1 MNSYRIQ
8 EFFGIQ
14 QQTDGTLLPATS
26 AADARNIDTSDG
38 NLSVAKGYTK
48 YIATVLPDTERV
60 LKLIVARGATIKWY
74 VVTAKKIYVWASP
87 NWTTVY
93 TFASALTS
101 TQIDYVQTQI
111 GTDDYLI
118 IATGETQMV
127 KIKISTDAAEVF
139 GTGAYS
145 YEGTVSSYDAGTLTV
160 TLSGTLSAEA
170 IRHATLDGIT
180 INGTWLAVASATSST
195 IALTAAPAVAPASP
209 NPATIR
215 GGGSNYSCN
224 FCDMYFGRFFSCGDP
239 TNPSRL
245 YWSAVSGDGRTIED
259 WLAVEGS
266 ADASGGYVEI
276 GDNGGDAIIGMTI
289 LSDRLIVFK
298 RYSVY
303 YLRGDRPSN
312 YAVER
317 VENFSERMS
326 NASVV
331 VKNNLPYY
339 LTASGIQ
346 VYDGT
351 GIVPINEGTRYL
363 NSFFQTINSAL
374 NSKGVHAQN
383 VFYFSCKVNSAATY
397 DDTLIVFDIARAS
410 YMIRNGFEIADMTVH
425 DGIVYLINGSRY
437 VYQFNSGTTYDG
449 TAISAYWLTQET
461 DLSAK
466 GVEKQIKEIM
476 FRADSGR
483 VVLTIYGDNVV
494 RATVDQVLSSANGGF
509 VSAPVNFTKSR
520 TFQFKIENK
529 AGSTFSITGGIEATF
544 LDEKR
549 QKT

>member
-14 QQTDGTLLPATS
+14 QQTDGTLLPAES

-38 NLSVAKGYTK
+38 NLSVAKGYAK
-48 YIATVLPDTERV
+48 YIATILPDTERI
-60 LKLIVARGATIKWY
+60 LKLIVARGATVKWY

-87 NWTTVY
+87 TWTTVY
-93 TFASALTS
+93 TFSTTLTT

-118 IATGETQMV
+118 IATGETQMIKV
-127 KIKISTDAAEVF
+127 KISTDAAEAF
-139 GTGAYS
+139 GTGEYS
-145 YEGTVSSYDAGTLTV
+145 YSGTVSSYNSGTKTV

-170 IRHATLDGIT
+170 IRHAPLDGIT
-180 INGTWLAVASATSST
+180 INGTWHAVESATST
-195 IALTAAPAVAPASP
+195 TVVLVDDPDPDPASP
-209 NPATIR
+209 NAATIR
-215 GGGSNYSCN
+215 GGGSNFSCN

-259 WLAVEGS
+259 WLSVEGS

-289 LSDRLIVFK
+289 LSDRLMIFK

-351 GIVPINEGTRYL
+351 GIVPINEGVRYL

-374 NSKGVHAQN
+374 QSKGVHAQN
-383 VFYFSCKVNSAATY
+383 VFYFSCKVNSTAIY
-397 DDTLIVFDIARAS
+397 DDTIIVFDIARAS

-437 VYQFNSGTTYDG
+437 VYQFNSGTDYDG
-449 TAISAYWLTQET
+449 TAIDAYWITQKT

-466 GVEKQIKEIM
+466 GVEKQISKVM

-483 VVLTIYGDNVV
+483 LVLTLYGDGIV
-494 RATVDQVLSSANGGF
+494 RDEIDRPLSDDKGGF
-509 VSAPVNFTKSR
+509 VSIPVKFTKSR
-520 TFQFKIENK
+520 TIQMKIGNK
-529 AGSTFSITGGIEATF
+529 AGSSFSIEGGIEATF
-544 LDEKR
+544 LDETR
-549 QKT
+549 

>member
-14 QQTDGTLLPATS
+14 QQTDGTLLPETS

-38 NLSVAKGYTK
+38 NLSVAKGYAK
-48 YIATVLPDTERV
+48 HIATILPDTERV
-60 LKLIVARGATIKWY
+60 LKLIVARGATVKWY
-74 VVTAKKIYVWASP
+74 VVTAKKIYAWTSP
-87 NWTTVY
+87 TWTTVY
-93 TFASALTS
+93 TFATALTT

-111 GTDDYLI
+111 STDDYLI
-118 IATGETQMV
+118 IATGETQMI

-139 GTGAYS
+139 GTGEYS
-145 YEGTVSSYDAGTLTV
+145 YSGTVSSYDAGTKTV

-170 IRHATLDGIT
+170 IRHAPLDGIT
-180 INGTWLAVASATSST
+180 INGTWHAVESATST
-195 IALTAAPAVAPASP
+195 TVVLVDDPDPDPASP
-209 NPATIR
+209 NAATIR
-215 GGGSNYSCN
+215 GGGSNFSCN

-289 LSDRLIVFK
+289 LSDRLMIFK

-351 GIVPINEGTRYL
+351 GIVPINEGVRYL

-374 NSKGVHAQN
+374 QSKGVHAQN
-383 VFYFSCKVNSAATY
+383 VFYFSCKVNSTAVY
-397 DDTLIVFDIARAS
+397 DDTVIVFDIARAS

-437 VYQFNSGTTYDG
+437 VYQFNSGTDYDG
-449 TAISAYWLTQET
+449 TAIDAYWITQKT

-466 GVEKQIKEIM
+466 GVEKQISKVM

-483 VVLTIYGDNVV
+483 LVLTLYGDGIV
-494 RATVDQVLSSANGGF
+494 RDEIDRTLSDDKGGF
-509 VSAPVNFTKSR
+509 VSIPVKFTKSR
-520 TFQFKIENK
+520 TIQMRIGNK
-529 AGSTFSITGGIEATF
+529 AGSSFSIEGGIEATF
-544 LDEKR
+544 LDETR
-549 QKT
+549 

>member
-38 NLSVAKGYTK
+38 NLSVAKGYVK
-48 YIATVLPDTERV
+48 YIATILPDTERV
-60 LKLIVARGATIKWY
+60 LKLIVARGATVKWY

-87 NWTTVY
+87 TWTTVY
-93 TFASALTS
+93 TFSTTLTT

-118 IATGETQMV
+118 IATGETQMIKV
-127 KIKISTDAAEVF
+127 KISTDAAEAF
-139 GTGAYS
+139 GTGEYS
-145 YEGTVSSYDAGTLTV
+145 YSGTVSSYNSGTKTV

-170 IRHATLDGIT
+170 IRHAPLDGIT
-180 INGTWLAVASATSST
+180 INGTWHAVESATST
-195 IALTAAPAVAPASP
+195 TVVLVDDPDPDPASP
-209 NPATIR
+209 NAATIR
-215 GGGSNYSCN
+215 GGGSNFSCN

-259 WLAVEGS
+259 WLSVEGS

-289 LSDRLIVFK
+289 LSDRLMIFK

-351 GIVPINEGTRYL
+351 GIVPINEGVRYL

-374 NSKGVHAQN
+374 QSKGVYAQN
-383 VFYFSCKVNSAATY
+383 VFYFSCKVNSTAIY
-397 DDTLIVFDIARAS
+397 DDTIIVFDIARAS

-437 VYQFNSGTTYDG
+437 VYQFNSGTDYDG
-449 TAISAYWLTQET
+449 TAIDAYWITQKT

-466 GVEKQIKEIM
+466 GVEKQISKVM

-483 VVLTIYGDNVV
+483 LVLTLYGDGIV
-494 RATVDQVLSSANGGF
+494 RDEIDRPLSDDKGGF
-509 VSAPVNFTKSR
+509 VSIPVKFTKSR
-520 TFQFKIENK
+520 TIQMKIGNK
-529 AGSTFSITGGIEATF
+529 AGSSFSIEGGIEATF
-544 LDEKR
+544 LDETR
-549 QKT
+549 

>member
-38 NLSVAKGYTK
+38 NLSVAKGYAK
-48 YIATVLPDTERV
+48 YIATILPDTERV
-60 LKLIVARGATIKWY
+60 LKLIVARGATVKWY

-87 NWTTVY
+87 TWTTVY
-93 TFASALTS
+93 TFSTTLTT

-118 IATGETQMV
+118 IATGETQMIKV
-127 KIKISTDAAEVF
+127 KISTDAAEAF
-139 GTGAYS
+139 GTGEYS
-145 YEGTVSSYDAGTLTV
+145 YSGTVSSYNSDTKTV

-170 IRHATLDGIT
+170 IRHAPLDGIT
-180 INGTWLAVASATSST
+180 INGTWHAVESATST
-195 IALTAAPAVAPASP
+195 TVVLVDDPDPDPASP
-209 NPATIR
+209 NAATIR
-215 GGGSNYSCN
+215 GGGSNFSCN

-259 WLAVEGS
+259 WLSVEGS

-289 LSDRLIVFK
+289 LSDRLMIFK

-351 GIVPINEGTRYL
+351 GIVPINEGVRYL

-374 NSKGVHAQN
+374 QSKGVHAQN
-383 VFYFSCKVNSAATY
+383 VFYFSCKVNSTAIY
-397 DDTLIVFDIARAS
+397 DDTIIVFDIARAS

-437 VYQFNSGTTYDG
+437 VYQFNSGTDYDG
-449 TAISAYWLTQET
+449 TAIDAYWITQKT

-466 GVEKQIKEIM
+466 GVEKQISKVM

-483 VVLTIYGDNVV
+483 LVLTLYGDGIV
-494 RATVDQVLSSANGGF
+494 RDEIDRPLSDDKGGF
-509 VSAPVNFTKSR
+509 VSIPVKFTKSR
-520 TFQFKIENK
+520 TIQMKIGNK
-529 AGSTFSITGGIEATF
+529 AGSSFSIEGGIEATF
-544 LDEKR
+544 LDETR
-549 QKT
+549 

>member
-14 QQTDGTLLPATS
+14 QQTDGTLLPETS

-38 NLSVAKGYTK
+38 NLSVAKGYVK
-48 YIATVLPDTERV
+48 YIATILPDTERV
-60 LKLIVARGATIKWY
+60 LKLIVARGATVKWY
-74 VVTAKKIYVWASP
+74 VVTAKKIYVWTSP
-87 NWTTVY
+87 TWTTVY
-93 TFASALTS
+93 TFATDLTT

-118 IATGETQMV
+118 IATGETQMIKV
-127 KIKISTDAAEVF
+127 KISTDAAEAF
-139 GTGAYS
+139 GTGEYS
-145 YEGTVSSYDAGTLTV
+145 YSGTVSSYNSDTKTV

-170 IRHATLDGIT
+170 IRHAPLDGIT
-180 INGTWLAVASATSST
+180 INGTWHAVESATST
-195 IALTAAPAVAPASP
+195 TVVLIDDPDPDPASP
-209 NPATIR
+209 NAATIR
-215 GGGSNYSCN
+215 GGGSNFSCN

-259 WLAVEGS
+259 WLSVEGS

-289 LSDRLIVFK
+289 LSDRLMIFK

-351 GIVPINEGTRYL
+351 GIVPINEGVRYL

-374 NSKGVHAQN
+374 QSKGVHAQN
-383 VFYFSCKVNSAATY
+383 VFYFSCKVSSTAVY
-397 DDTLIVFDIARAS
+397 DDTVIVFDIARAS

-437 VYQFNSGTTYDG
+437 VYQFNSGTDYDG
-449 TAISAYWLTQET
+449 TAIDAYWITQKT

-466 GVEKQIKEIM
+466 GVEKQISKVM

-483 VVLTIYGDNVV
+483 LVLTLYGDGIV
-494 RATVDQVLSSANGGF
+494 RDEIDRPLSDDKGGF
-509 VSAPVNFTKSR
+509 VSIPVKFTKSR
-520 TFQFKIENK
+520 TIQMKIGNK
-529 AGSTFSITGGIEATF
+529 AGSSFSIEGGIEATF
-544 LDEKR
+544 LDETR
-549 QKT
+549 

>member
-38 NLSVAKGYTK
+38 NLSVAKGFTK
-48 YIATVLPDTERV
+48 YISTILPDTEAV
-60 LKLIVARGATIKWY
+60 LKLIVARGTTTKWY

-87 NWTTVY
+87 AWNTVY
-93 TFASALTS
+93 TFASALTT

-118 IATGETQMV
+118 IATGNTQMIKV
-127 KIKISTDAAEVF
+127 KISTDAAELF
-139 GTGAYS
+139 GTGALS
-145 YEGTVSSYDAGTLTV
+145 FDGTVSSYDAGTKTITTHETLT
-160 TLSGTLSAEA
+160 AEA
-170 IRHATLDGIT
+170 IRHAPLDGVT
-180 INGTWLAVASATSST
+180 VNGVWLGVTSATSTT
-195 IALTAAPAVAPASP
+195 IVLTDTPDSP
-209 NPATIR
+209 PSHAQTCTVR
-215 GGGSNYSCN
+215 GGGSTANCN
-224 FCDMYFGRFFSCGDP
+224 FCDMYFGRFVSAGDP
-239 TNPSRL
+239 SNASRL

-276 GDNGGDAIIGMTI
+276 GDNSGDAIIGITV
-289 LSDRLIVFK
+289 LSDRLVIFK

-303 YLRGDRPSN
+303 YLRGDRPST

-339 LTASGIQ
+339 LTSSGIWY
-346 VYDGT
+346 YDGT
-351 GIVPINEGTRYL
+351 GIVPINEGVRYL
-363 NSFFQTINSAL
+363 NNFFLTVNSAL
-374 NSKGVHAQN
+374 QSKGVHCQN
-383 VFYFSCKVNSAATY
+383 VFYFSCKVSSTATY
-397 DDTLIVFDIARAS
+397 DDTIIVFDIARGA
-410 YMIRNGFEIADMTVH
+410 YMIRDGFEIADMTVH
-425 DGIVYLINGSRY
+425 DGVVYLINGSRY

-449 TAISAYWLTQET
+449 TSISSYWLTQKT

-466 GVEKQIKEIM
+466 GIEKKLSEIM
-476 FRADSGR
+476 FRATSGR
-483 VVLTIYGDNVV
+483 VVIDFYGDRNQSKQD
-494 RATVDQVLSSANGGF
+494 RILSSDRDGF
-509 VSAPVNFTKSR
+509 TSLNITLLPTR
-520 TFQFKIENK
+520 TFQLKFSNK
-529 AGSTFSITGGIEATF
+529 AGSSFSVAGGVEVTFK
-544 LDEKR
+544 DEEK
-549 QKT
+549 QKS

>member
-38 NLSVAKGYTK
+38 NLSVAKGYAK
-48 YIATVLPDTERV
+48 YIATILPDTERV
-60 LKLIVARGATIKWY
+60 LKLIVARGATVKWY

-87 NWTTVY
+87 TWTTVF
-93 TFASALTS
+93 TFSTDLTT

-118 IATGETQMV
+118 IATGETQMIKV
-127 KIKISTDAAEVF
+127 KISTDAAEAF
-139 GTGAYS
+139 GTGEYS
-145 YEGTVSSYDAGTLTV
+145 YSGTVSSYNSGTKTV

-170 IRHATLDGIT
+170 IRHAPLDGIT
-180 INGTWLAVASATSST
+180 INGTWHAVESATSTTVVLVSD
-195 IALTAAPAVAPASP
+195 PDPDPASP
-209 NPATIR
+209 NAATIR
-215 GGGSNYSCN
+215 GGGSNFSCN

-289 LSDRLIVFK
+289 LSDRLMIFK

-351 GIVPINEGTRYL
+351 GIVPINEGVRYL

-374 NSKGVHAQN
+374 QSKGVHAQN
-383 VFYFSCKVNSAATY
+383 VFYFSCKVSSTAVY
-397 DDTLIVFDIARAS
+397 DDTVIVFDIARAS
-410 YMIRNGFEIADMTVH
+410 YMIRSGFEIADMTVH

-437 VYQFNSGTTYDG
+437 VYQFNSGTDYDG
-449 TAISAYWLTQET
+449 TAIDAYWITQKT

-466 GVEKQIKEIM
+466 GVEKQISKVM

-483 VVLTIYGDNVV
+483 LVLTLYGDGIV
-494 RATVDQVLSSANGGF
+494 RDEIDRPLSDDKGGF
-509 VSAPVNFTKSR
+509 VSIPVKFTKSR
-520 TFQFKIENK
+520 TIQMRIGNK
-529 AGSTFSITGGIEATF
+529 AGSSFSIEGGIEATF
-544 LDEKR
+544 LDETR
-549 QKT
+549 

>member
-38 NLSVAKGYTK
+38 NLSVAKGYVK
-48 YIATVLPDTERV
+48 YIATILPDTERV
-60 LKLIVARGATIKWY
+60 LKLIVARGATVKWY

-87 NWTTVY
+87 TWTTVF
-93 TFASALTS
+93 TFSTDLTT

-118 IATGETQMV
+118 IATGETQMIKV
-127 KIKISTDAAEVF
+127 KISTDAAEAF
-139 GTGAYS
+139 GTGEYS
-145 YEGTVSSYDAGTLTV
+145 YSGTVSSYNSGTKTV

-170 IRHATLDGIT
+170 IRHAPLDGIT
-180 INGTWLAVASATSST
+180 INGTWHAVESATST
-195 IALTAAPAVAPASP
+195 TVVLVDDPDPDPASP
-209 NPATIR
+209 NAATIR
-215 GGGSNYSCN
+215 GGGSNFSCN

-259 WLAVEGS
+259 WLSVEGS

-289 LSDRLIVFK
+289 LSDRLMIFK

-351 GIVPINEGTRYL
+351 GIVPINEGVRYL

-374 NSKGVHAQN
+374 QSKGVHAQN
-383 VFYFSCKVNSAATY
+383 VFYFSCKVSSTAVY
-397 DDTLIVFDIARAS
+397 DDTVIVFDIARAS

-437 VYQFNSGTTYDG
+437 VYQFNSGTDYDG
-449 TAISAYWLTQET
+449 TAIDAYWITQKT

-466 GVEKQIKEIM
+466 GVEKQISKVM

-483 VVLTIYGDNVV
+483 LVLTLYGDGIV
-494 RATVDQVLSSANGGF
+494 RDEIDRPLSDDKGGF
-509 VSAPVNFTKSR
+509 VSIPVKFTKSR
-520 TFQFKIENK
+520 TIQMKIGNK
-529 AGSTFSITGGIEATF
+529 AGSSFSIEGGIEATF
-544 LDEKR
+544 LDETR
-549 QKT
+549 